1 MPRSSVGMTDFDG
14 TYEFDIDGYLI
25 STYPNITKPARRAIC
40 DWARVRIDE
49 TIIEDMVDQVVLEYA
64 LDQQGWTPEEDE
76 DDDQRLQHGIP

>member
-14 TYEFDIDGYLI
+14 TYEFDIDAHLI

-76 DDDQRLQHGIP
+76 DVEE

>member
-40 DWARVRIDE
+40 DWARVRIDKMQ
-49 TIIEDMVDQVVLEYA
+49 IEDMVDQVVLEYA
-64 LDQQGWTPEEDE
+64 LDQQGWTPEEE
-76 DDDQRLQHGIP
+76 DDD

>member
-25 STYPNITKPARRAIC
+25 SAYPNITKPARRAIC

-76 DDDQRLQHGIP
+76 DDEE